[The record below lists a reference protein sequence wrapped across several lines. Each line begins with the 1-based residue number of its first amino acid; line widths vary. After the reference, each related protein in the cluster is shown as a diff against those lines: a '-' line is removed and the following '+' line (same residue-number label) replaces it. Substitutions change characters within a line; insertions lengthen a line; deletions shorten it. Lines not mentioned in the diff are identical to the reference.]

1 MYVVIF
7 ISTGD
12 TSRNF
17 VNENNEKTIEHE
29 SGSGEVGDTSGDPFG
44 DGESL
49 VIVDEKKAMIDEDG
63 EEKEVDFNTSRKV
76 VNSSE
81 SIYGIFQEGLL
92 KKNRIRGR
100 PIE

>member
-17 VNENNEKTIEHE
+17 VNENNEETIEHE
-29 SGSGEVGDTSGDPFG
+29 SGSGEVGDISGDPFG

-49 VIVDEKKAMIDEDG
+49 VIVDEKKAMTDDDGADG
-63 EEKEVDFNTSRKV
+63 EDKEVDFNTSQKV
-76 VNSSE
+76 VNST
-81 SIYGIFQEGLL
+81 
-92 KKNRIRGR
+92 
-100 PIE
+100 